1 MSANIIIPDFL
12 KGKFCEYRKYTKHY
26 AKSFYFSSF
35 ALPKDKRNAA
45 YAIYSFCRFAD
56 NITDVTGY
64 ESSEYLGDKIK
75 RLLALLSEVYRQAET
90 DSKNVSDFTATI
102 RRYGIPKVYF
112 EELIDGVSTDIS
124 KKRYATYT
132 ELDEYCYKV
141 ASVVGLIMTRVFGYS
156 TDDAFTHAINLG
168 KAMQLTN
175 IIRDISDDYSM
186 GRIYIPEEE
195 MRTFGYTEKDLKNR
209 KINDNFRNLMKH
221 QIARARN
228 YYTSANKGIEFLT
241 NDGSRSTVKM
251 MSKIYAGILDE
262 IESKNYDVFSKRRYV
277 STIKK
282 IVMAA
287 SLFLIRILPARRFK
301 RIGFVS
307 ESAVKSPEYT

>member
-1 MSANIIIPDFL
+1 MSAKIIIPDFL
-12 KGKFCEYRKYTKHY
+12 KGKFCEYRRYTKHY

-75 RLLALLSEVYRQAET
+75 RLRALLSEVYRQAET
-90 DSKNVSDFTATI
+90 DSKNISDFTATI
-102 RRYGIPKVYF
+102 RRYDIPKAYF
-112 EELIDGVSTDIS
+112 DDLIDGVSADIS
-124 KKRYATYT
+124 KKRYATYS

-209 KINDNFRNLMKH
+209 IINDNFRNLMKH

-228 YYTSANKGIEFLT
+228 YYTSANKGIGFLT

-262 IESKNYDVFSKRRYV
+262 IESKNYDVFSKRHYV
-277 STIKK
+277 STTKK
-282 IVMAA
+282 IAMSA
-287 SLFLIRILPARRFK
+287 SLFLIRILSARRFK
-301 RIGFVS
+301 HIGFVS
-307 ESAVKSPEYT
+307 ESAVNSPEYT

>member
-1 MSANIIIPDFL
+1 MSAKILIPDFL
-12 KGKFCEYRKYTKHY
+12 NGKFCEYRKYTKYY

-35 ALPKDKRNAA
+35 ALPEDKRNAA

-75 RLLALLSEVYRQAET
+75 RLCALLSEVYRQAET

-112 EELIDGVSTDIS
+112 DDLIDGVSTDIS
-124 KKRYATYT
+124 KKRYTTYS

-156 TDDAFTHAINLG
+156 TDDAFIHAIDLG

-209 KINDNFRNLMKH
+209 EINDNFRNLMKH
-221 QIARARN
+221 QIARAKN
-228 YYTSANKGIEFLT
+228 YYKSANKGIGFLT

-262 IESKNYDVFSKRRYV
+262 IESKNYDVLSKRHYV
-277 STIKK
+277 STTKK

-287 SLFLIRILPARRFK
+287 SLFRRRLLPARRFK

-307 ESAVKSPEYT
+307 ESAVNSPEYS

>member
-1 MSANIIIPDFL
+1 MSAKIIIPDFL

-124 KKRYATYT
+124 KKRYATYS

-209 KINDNFRNLMKH
+209 EINDNFRNLMKH

-228 YYTSANKGIEFLT
+228 YYRSANKGIGFLT

-277 STIKK
+277 STVKK